1 MCRELDALARH
12 RARLLGGSDRW
23 IFTLTL
29 TALLLSIAAR

>member
-1 MCRELDALARH
+1 MSRENDAMACY
-12 RARLLGGSDRW
+12 RARNLGSDRW